1 MTAEPR
7 WGDRRTVSFARA
19 GVAGGGL
26 LLLAVLV
33 ALPWTAPEA
42 VRLAL
47 PLSVVALVHRVT
59 WSAPGRLPL
68 WAVVVAGLAVDAVS
82 HAPLGLWALVNLT
95 ALGVSVATRPAHAV
109 GYLGRL
115 LGFVPVVV
123 SAVGAEWA
131 LASIYDAVPL
141 DWRGQAAAAAL
152 VLGLYGAL
160 DPLAT
165 RLQARAAR
173 RRILILERGG

>member
-1 MTAEPR
+1 MTAQPR
-7 WGDRRTVSFARA
+7 SEDRRAVSFARA

-26 LLLAVLV
+26 LLVAVLV
-33 ALPWTAPEA
+33 ALPWSAPEA

-68 WAVVVAGLAVDAVS
+68 WAVVVAGLAIDVVS

-95 ALGVSVATRPAHAV
+95 ALGVSVAIRPAHPV

-123 SAVGAEWA
+123 SAAGAEWA
-131 LASIYDAVPL
+131 LASGYDAVLL

-152 VLGLYGAL
+152 VLGLYGVL

-165 RLQARAAR
+165 RMRVRAAR
-173 RRILILERGG
+173 RRDLVLERGG